1 MPWQGE
7 HPAAETV
14 NLEQLLNFDLEG
26 EHAAR
31 DSDQYELKFVRSLYS
46 SELLW
51 IHDKDGAEVAVEHP
65 DANAED
71 CDHHCRNYIGEEI
84 IPVST
89 TWCR

>member
-31 DSDQYELKFVRSLYS
+31 DSDQYELKFVRSFYS
-46 SELLW
+46 SELL
-51 IHDKDGAEVAVEHP
+51 
-65 DANAED
+65 
-71 CDHHCRNYIGEEI
+71 
-84 IPVST
+84 
-89 TWCR
+89 